1 MTATE
6 TRRSTTI
13 PEGVPDVRC
22 TDVLQTLLKGYEG
35 IREADFDIQTGR
47 LRLVYDPRILE
58 PAQALHLVQQA
69 GTQAYAQVQRC
80 LRANTATCQE
90 CVADMGHQLAA
101 YFRAAARGEQV
112 SAQVRNGHIEVR
124 LATPG
129 PEAARAEVAS
139 AALAPQREDKEPKA
153 ARRFPLPLPRT
164 RGQWEILLTLVTLLA
179 LVAAEVLGALGW
191 EGFWTTGFF
200 VVAYLAGGYYG
211 LLDGLD
217 LLFHERKLDVNL
229 LMILAALGAA
239 IIGQPAEGA
248 VLLFLF
254 SLSNTLQTYA
264 MDRSRRAIE
273 ALLDLRPPVARV
285 RRNGEWV
292 EVPVEDLKLHEIVMV
307 RPGERFP
314 IDGEVVAGHS
324 EVDQSP
330 ITGES
335 VPVPKQPGDK
345 VFAGTVNG
353 TGTLEVKVTRLAE
366 DTTLARIVK
375 LVEEAQ
381 ATKARTQ
388 RMLEEFE
395 QRYAL
400 FVLAAA
406 VVLSVLP
413 PLFLGTP
420 FPKAFYRAMVW
431 LVVASPCALVIS
443 TPASI
448 LSAIANAARN
458 GVLFKGGV
466 HLERAALIQVVA
478 FDKTGTLTEGK
489 LRVTDVVPLNG
500 VPKEELLRL
509 AAAVESRSEHP
520 IAQAIVRLAQEEGL
534 EVPESTA
541 FRAQV
546 GQGVEGQVD
555 GRWLWIGNARL
566 FQERAVSLPAEVKHR
581 LEALEAQG
589 KTTMVVYDAS
599 QKQWLGL
606 IAVADTLRPNAAQV
620 IRQLK
625 ALGVKK
631 VIMLTGDHPRVAANI
646 AQQVGVDEVYAGLL
660 PKDKMVILNEVREK
674 HGFTAMVGDG
684 VNDAP
689 ALASADIGIAMGG
702 AGTDVALETAD
713 VVLMGDDLDLLPFA
727 IGLARK
733 ARRIIWQN
741 ITFSLAV
748 IVLLVVLTFGM
759 DLPLPLGVVGH
770 EGSTVI
776 VVLNGLRLLRYCQRK
791 PQTPYRP
798 TPQVATSV

>member
-1 MTATE
+1 MTENQTLPLTA
-6 TRRSTTI
+6 ST
-13 PEGVPDVRC
+13 PEGVPEVRC

-35 IREADFDIQTGR
+35 VQEVDFDLETGR
-47 LRLVYDPRILE
+47 LKMVYDPRILE
-58 PAQALHLVQQA
+58 PTQALHLVQKA
-69 GTQAYAQVQRC
+69 GNQAYAQVQRC

-90 CVADMGHQLAA
+90 CVAEMGHRLAA
-101 YFRAAARGEQV
+101 YFQAAARGQTV
-112 SAQVRNGHIEVR
+112 DARVDNGHILVRLPLADVEPARAVAEASPKARPEVR
-124 LATPG
+124 
-129 PEAARAEVAS
+129 ES
-139 AALAPQREDKEPKA
+139 APKP
-153 ARRFPLPLPRT
+153 RRFPWLQT
-164 RGQWEILLTLVTLLA
+164 RGQWEILLTGVTLVA
-179 LVAAEVLGALGW
+179 LIAAEVAPRV
-191 EGFWTTGFF
+191 GFAEWVATLLY
-200 VVAYLAGGYYG
+200 VVSYVAGGYFG
-211 LLDGLD
+211 LLDGLE
-217 LLFHERKLDVNL
+217 LLRERKLDVNL

-239 IIGQPAEGA
+239 LIGQPAEGA
-248 VLLFLF
+248 TLLFLF

-285 RRNGEWV
+285 RRNGSWV
-292 EVPVEDLKLHEIVMV
+292 EVPVEDLKLHEVVMV

-314 IDGEVVAGHS
+314 IDGEVVSGQS

-335 VPVPKQPGDK
+335 VPVPKGPGDP

-353 TGTLEVKVTRLAE
+353 TGTVEVKVSRLAE

-381 ATKARTQ
+381 STKARTQ

-395 QRYAL
+395 QKYAL
-400 FVLAAA
+400 FVLGGA
-406 VVLSVLP
+406 VLLTFLP

-466 HLERAALIQVVA
+466 HLERTALIQVVA

-489 LRVTDVVPLNG
+489 LRVTDIVPLNG
-500 VPKEELLRL
+500 LSEERLLRW
-509 AAAVESRSEHP
+509 AAAVEARSEHP
-520 IAQAIVRLAQEEGL
+520 IAQAIVKQAQERGIEVL
-534 EVPESTA
+534 EATG
-541 FRAQV
+541 FRALV
-546 GQGVEGQVD
+546 GQGVEGRVED
-555 GRWLWIGNARL
+555 RWIWIGNARM
-566 FQERAVSLPAEVKHR
+566 FQERGVSLDREVELR
-581 LEALEAQG
+581 LEALERQG
-589 KTTMVVYDAS
+589 KTTMLVYDATE
-599 QKQWLGL
+599 KRWLGL
-606 IAVADTLRPNAAQV
+606 ISVADTLRPNAAEV
-620 IRQLK
+620 VRRLK
-625 ALGVKK
+625 RLGVKK
-631 VIMLTGDHPRVAANI
+631 VVMLTGDHARVAAGI
-646 AQQVGVDEVYAGLL
+646 AQQVGVDEYYAGLL
-660 PKDKMVILNEVREK
+660 PKDKMVILRQLQETY
-674 HGFTAMVGDG
+674 GFTAMVGDG

-741 ITFSLAV
+741 LSFSMAV
-748 IVLLVVLTFGM
+748 IVFLVVLTFGM
-759 DLPLPLGVVGH
+759 DLPLPWGVVGH

-776 VVLNGLRLLRYCQRK
+776 VVLNGLRLLRYRK
-791 PQTPYRP
+791 
-798 TPQVATSV
+798 V